1 MKISHMNDS
10 DWIESREG
18 ELDPDLTEDWSD
30 INSDYM
36 GESRESHWTIGLTS
50 GFLLVIIVFP
60 IVYFL
65 FR

>member
-1 MKISHMNDS
+1 MKASHMNDS
-10 DWIESREG
+10 GWLESREG

-30 INSDYM
+30 IDSDYVE
-36 GESRESHWTIGLTS
+36 ESRESYWMTRLTS

>member
-1 MKISHMNDS
+1 MNDS
-10 DWIESREG
+10 GWLESREG

-30 INSDYM
+30 IDSDYVE
-36 GESRESHWTIGLTS
+36 ESRESYWMTRLTS

>member
-1 MKISHMNDS
+1 MNDS
-10 DWIESREG
+10 GWLESREG

-30 INSDYM
+30 IDSDYM
-36 GESRESHWTIGLTS
+36 GESQESHGITGLVS